1 MPANRQT
8 PFTPEEIESMPP
20 YARRLVNSLGDI
32 WNDYCR
38 IRTTTEEQRDAFCD
52 AIHQCQDL
60 ILEQTG
66 KPGAE
71 INNESPI

>member
-1 MPANRQT
+1 MPADRQT

-32 WNDYCR
+32 WNDYCKLYGP
-38 IRTTTEEQRDAFCD
+38 TTAQRREFME
-52 AIHQCQDL
+52 AIHQCQDM